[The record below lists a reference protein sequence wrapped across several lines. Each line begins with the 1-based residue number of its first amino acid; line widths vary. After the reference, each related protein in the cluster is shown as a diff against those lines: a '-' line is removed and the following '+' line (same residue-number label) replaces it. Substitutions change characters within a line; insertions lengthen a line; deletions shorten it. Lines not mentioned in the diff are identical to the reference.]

1 MTAVAI
7 IFLVLAGLC
16 LLLGVGMINGG
27 KNANG
32 YMVLY
37 MMLSGAAVLMAAIT
51 SIVRLAN

>member
-32 YMVLY
+32 YMALY
-37 MMLSGAAVLMAAIT
+37 MMLSGATVLMAAIT